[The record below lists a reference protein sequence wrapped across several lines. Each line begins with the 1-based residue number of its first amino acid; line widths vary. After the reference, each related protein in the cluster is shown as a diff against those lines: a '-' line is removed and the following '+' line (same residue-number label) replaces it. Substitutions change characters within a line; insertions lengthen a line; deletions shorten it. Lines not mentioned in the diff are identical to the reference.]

1 MSTNLISNLHIPQLN
16 INILNNTIGLL
27 LDLYLQQIPQMIAE
41 WKIREN
47 QRDLREKYLLGLYF
61 DGSTN
66 LLMRTYGYSIPG
78 IDGNNSQAP
87 RMKILR

>member
-47 QRDLREKYLLGLYF
+47 QRDLREKSY
-61 DGSTN
+61 
-66 LLMRTYGYSIPG
+66 
-78 IDGNNSQAP
+78 
-87 RMKILR
+87 